1 MMSDVLSFT
10 GLPNV
15 HPAVV
20 HFPLALA
27 PVAALFDVARLT
39 IARRHRWLDPAA
51 KWLWILAAIGAAA
64 ARWSGEAAAA
74 AAGVLDIEAERVLA
88 DHADQSLVAMIL
100 VVTVAMARVVLSG
113 WEQARERPHLAWG
126 SLVLTLE
133 VAALGALGFTADLGG
148 RLVYEFG
155 VAVAAHPQLE
165 RGTAA
170 DGAEPVAVLPT
181 PAAAG
186 LPIMSPGGRLSWRP
200 VGPESVGGGIRVEST
215 SGAQA
220 LRPTSS
226 GGVLEL
232 ILDGAASVVLPGT
245 YDDVRFEVEAEVER
259 FEGAL
264 ALVHH
269 RGEASDRLELA
280 MAPPGE
286 VRQSGVVRLR
296 RGDRVLDEAE
306 VNLVP
311 GPLSLVVTAVGRHQ
325 RAFLDGIAVAHGH
338 IAELEPGGVALALEG
353 RGAIRI
359 RRVEIRPA
367 KE

>member
-1 MMSDVLSFT
+1 MASDMLSFT
-10 GLPNV
+10 GLPNL

-27 PVAALFDVARLT
+27 PVAAVFDVARLT
-39 IARRHRWLDPAA
+39 IARQHRWLDPAA

-64 ARWSGEAAAA
+64 ARWSGERAAAA
-74 AAGVLDIEAERVLA
+74 VGILDIEAERVLA

-113 WEQARERPHLAWG
+113 WEQARERPHVAWG
-126 SLVLTLE
+126 SVLLAVE

-148 RLVYEFG
+148 RLVYQLG
-155 VAVAAHPQLE
+155 VAVVGRPEVDSGAAVNDVATL
-165 RGTAA
+165 AA
-170 DGAEPVAVLPT
+170 I
-181 PAAAG
+181 PAPAAG
-186 LPIMSPGGRLSWRP
+186 LPVIDAHGRLNWRP

-215 SGAQA
+215 SGPQA
-220 LRPTSS
+220 LRPTNS

-232 ILDGAASVVLPGT
+232 VLDGAASVVLPGT
-245 YDDVRFEVEAEVER
+245 YGDLRFELEAELER
-259 FEGAL
+259 FEGTL

-269 RGEASDRLELA
+269 RGEASDRLELTA
-280 MAPPGE
+280 AAEGA
-286 VRQSGVVRLR
+286 VVELR
-296 RGDRVLDEAE
+296 RGDRSLDRAMVDLGE
-306 VNLVP
+306 
-311 GPLSLVVTAVGRHQ
+311 GPFALVVTSVGRHQ
-325 RAFLDGIAVAHGH
+325 RAFLDGVAVAHGH
-338 IAELEPGGVALALEG
+338 IAELEPGGVALTLEG